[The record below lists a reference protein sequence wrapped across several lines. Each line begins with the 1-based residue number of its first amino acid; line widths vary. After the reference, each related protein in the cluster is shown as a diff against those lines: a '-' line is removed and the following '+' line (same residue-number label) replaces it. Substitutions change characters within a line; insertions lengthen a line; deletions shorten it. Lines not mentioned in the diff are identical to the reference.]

1 MLCLTKLARSGLAA
15 VLLALL
21 APAALAQ
28 SFNFTAV
35 TYATQAVQ
43 AASGALTVPAGIQ
56 YNAGSFSS
64 SAAGSALIT
73 FTLPSGVT
81 FTTTPIATVNGVL
94 TSAVLASGGTGFG
107 SVSFTLAYNTVTN
120 GTGSIYLGSFT
131 IAGATALYAP
141 NPGGATAL
149 SAPNG
154 INIAEQITG
163 ATNISNG
170 SLNEGPL
177 SLTFARSG
185 SQLLFITQY
194 LPLAVVDINPSAKG
208 EQFLVGGVDTLAAS
222 IGNLQLGTNAFAN
235 ATDTG
240 PFHFTGTTTTLTIG
254 PFNLA
259 GIASAYLAP
268 AGTLTCA
275 ATPPGGSTIGTISSG
290 IITFSGVTAGLTYPG
305 AAAQAVCL
313 IASGTQIIAGYEG
326 DSFHEP
332 DVATTASIDT
342 TMQYGGTLYAATYNG
357 HVRGI
362 LYSDSTTV
370 YAASLRISNRN
381 PTAATV
387 TAFVQADGGSTGSAT
402 VESALA
408 GKNNDT
414 VSVASI
420 ITASGVT
427 LTANS
432 EVSMTVLYPF
442 GVGVEQLL
450 RSPNGTLG
458 DVH

>member
-1 MLCLTKLARSGLAA
+1 MSYLTKLARVGLAA
-15 VLLALL
+15 VVVALL

-28 SFNFTAV
+28 NFFFPAV

-43 AASGALTVPAGIQ
+43 AASGALTIPAGIT

-81 FTTTPIATVNGVL
+81 FTSTPSATGNGVF
-94 TSAVLASGGTGFG
+94 TSTVYASGGSGG
-107 SVSFTLAYNTVTN
+107 STVSFTINYGTVTN
-120 GTGSIYLGSFT
+120 STGSVFLGSFT
-131 IAGATALYAP
+131 IAGATALYPP
-141 NPGGATAL
+141 NPGGNTAL
-149 SAPNG
+149 SAPNA
-154 INIAEQITG
+154 INITEQITG

-177 SLTFARSG
+177 SITFARSG
-185 SQLLFITQY
+185 SQLIFTTQY

-222 IGNLQLGTNAFAN
+222 IGNLQLGTNGFAN
-235 ATDTG
+235 ATNTG
-240 PFHFTGTTTTLTIG
+240 PYHFTATTATLTIG

-268 AGTLTCA
+268 AGVLTCA
-275 ATPPGGSTIGTISSG
+275 ATPPVGSVTGTISNG
-290 IITFSGVTAGLTYPG
+290 LLTFTGVTAGLTYPG

-332 DVATTASIDT
+332 DIPATAAIDT
-342 TMQYGGTLYAATYNG
+342 ALQYGGTLYSPSYNG
-357 HVRGI
+357 HIRNF
-362 LYSDSTTV
+362 LFSDTNAV
-370 YAASLRISNRN
+370 YTASLRITNRN
-381 PTAATV
+381 PTAAVV
-387 TAFVQADGGSTGSAT
+387 TAFVQTDDGATGFAT

-408 GKNNDT
+408 GKTNHT
-414 VSVASI
+414 PSVSSVVI
-420 ITASGVT
+420 ASGVT
-427 LTANS
+427 LSTDS
-432 EVSMTVLYPF
+432 ELSLTVMCPF

-450 RSPNGTLG
+450 ASPDGTLTNM
-458 DVH
+458 H